1 MDRIVTLNKLK
12 TARTQGGRNDHLLQ
26 AEGLR
31 SDGNGSP
38 NGGPFRSGFKIDDE
52 SGAEE
57 PPRSPATGMID
68 HGADEPALHP
78 HFEPNQ
84 FSGPET
90 DSLSVRDNGDRSDD
104 FETELTFQRTK
115 IELHELLLDTLNL
128 QTSSD
133 RSREQLLET
142 IRRAARYIVEREAT
156 AYSEAARERMIEEL
170 IDEVD
175 GLGPLEP
182 LMRDPTVT
190 DILVNHPY
198 EIYVER
204 RGVLEKTPVIF
215 ADSRHLLRIAQRLTS
230 RVGRRV
236 DESTPMVDARMPDGS
251 RLNATIPPLAI
262 DGATLSIRR
271 FPPNPFTLAQL
282 QENGTLGTRVAA
294 FLCEAV
300 RHRISM
306 LISGGTGAGKTT
318 LLNALASAV
327 PADERI
333 VTIEDSAELQLC
345 HPHVVRL
352 EGRVANTEGSGQV
365 SARDLVRNALRMRP
379 DRLIVGEVRG
389 AEAVD
394 MLQAMNTGHEGSFT
408 TIHANDTRDSLTRL
422 EVMVA
427 MGGFDL
433 PIGVIRQY
441 IASGIRLIVH
451 LARLKGG
458 GRRVLAVSEIV
469 GVKDG
474 RFVVE
479 DIFRFEAAGGR
490 SRAIAGQF
498 QATGHVPVCFQR
510 MLEEECP
517 LTEAMFREREPA

>member
-1 MDRIVTLNKLK
+1 MLIQIPVKS
-12 TARTQGGRNDHLLQ
+12 AAGRESNRERLPL
-26 AEGLR
+26 
-31 SDGNGSP
+31 
-38 NGGPFRSGFKIDDE
+38 FSGTPAE
-52 SGAEE
+52 SG
-57 PPRSPATGMID
+57 
-68 HGADEPALHP
+68 
-78 HFEPNQ
+78 
-84 FSGPET
+84 
-90 DSLSVRDNGDRSDD
+90 D
-104 FETELTFQRTK
+104 FEAELAFQRK
-115 IELHELLLDTLNL
+115 KVRLHEVLLDTLNL
-128 QTSSD
+128 QSTHFP
-133 RSREQLLET
+133 SREGLLET
-142 IRRAARYIVEREAT
+142 VRRGARYLVEHHEA
-156 AYSEAARERMIEEL
+156 SLPEAEQRRMVEEL

-182 LMRDPTVT
+182 LMRDPAVT

-204 RGVLEKTPVIF
+204 EGILRKTPVIF
-215 ADSRHLLRIAQRLTS
+215 ADSQHLLRIIQRLTA

-251 RLNATIPPLAI
+251 RLNATIPPLAL

-271 FPPNPFTLAQL
+271 FPPVPLTVDQL
-282 QENGTLGTRVAA
+282 QNNNTLSSDMARFLFAA
-294 FLCEAV
+294 VEA
-300 RHRISM
+300 RTSM

-318 LLNALASAV
+318 LLNVLTAAV

-333 VTIEDSAELQLC
+333 LTIEDSAELQLR

-352 EGRVANTEGSGQV
+352 ESRVSNTEGAGAIT
-365 SARDLVRNALRMRP
+365 ARDLVKNALRMRP

-408 TIHANDTRDSLTRL
+408 TIHANDTRDALARL

-451 LARLKGG
+451 LGRLKGG
-458 GRRVLAVSEIV
+458 ARKVLKISEIS
-469 GVKDG
+469 GVQDD

-479 DIFRFEAAGGR
+479 DIFRFESTSFTAEQVQGR
-490 SRAIAGQF
+490 F
-498 QATGHVPVCFQR
+498 MATGTIPQCFQR
-510 MLEEECP
+510 IADSGIP
-517 LTEAMFREREPA
+517 LPATLFNAVK